1 MLKESMVIKMTIIVP
16 DTSIIVD
23 GRLSWLVESGEY
35 ESPRLLIPEAALAE
49 IEHMANQGRASGFTG
64 LEELKKLR
72 KMCSEGLVDI
82 EFFGRRPETDELHDI
97 DAIIRES
104 APEVNGILVTG
115 DKVQASIAK
124 AKGIDVI
131 LLRPILEE
139 SRIPRIYDY
148 FDENTM
154 SVHLKEKVVPL
165 AKRGKPGDF
174 KLVKISETPMTYR
187 DISTMAREIIEF
199 AKQDS
204 DSFIEIERQGAT
216 VVQLRQIRIA
226 IARPPFSDG
235 YEITA
240 VTAVAEVT
248 LEDYS
253 LSQELI
259 ERLRSR
265 AEGVLVAGPPGAGK
279 STFSQALAEFYREQ
293 GKIVKTMESPRDLIV
308 SDEITQY
315 APLEGDMEKTADIL
329 LLVRPDYTIYDE
341 VRKTRDF
348 RIFADMRLAGVGMV
362 GVTHAT
368 KAIDAVQRMIG
379 RVELGMIPQIADTII
394 FIKDGQVNT
403 VYKVKLSVK
412 VPSGMIEADLA
423 RPMIEVKNFE
433 SDNTEYEIYTF
444 GEETVVMPVT
454 ELEQKTTTPVEKLA
468 REKVIQEIK
477 KSLPKAEFEAEFK
490 GNTCILWVEE
500 RYLPK
505 IIGRKG
511 KNIDLL
517 EKKLGIRIDVRNLN
531 KISKKDETK
540 DRLDVEIGET
550 KNYLTLVFNKA
561 HAGKMVKVYGNDK
574 YFFTATISRKGE
586 IKIGKKTELGEAVK
600 KTIES
605 EGEIYAQE
613 V

>member
-1 MLKESMVIKMTIIVP
+1 MLFRS

-35 ESPRLLIPEAALAE
+35 ESPRLLIPEAAVAE

-82 EFFGRRPETDELHDI
+82 EFFGRRPETDEIHDI

-139 SRIPRIYDY
+139 NRIPRIYDY

-174 KLVKISETPMTYR
+174 KLVKISETPLTYR

-204 DSFIEIERQGAT
+204 DSFIGIERQGAT

-394 FIKDGQVNT
+394 FIKDGQVDT

-433 SDNTEYEIYTF
+433 SDTTEYEIYTF

-454 ELEQKTTTPVEKLA
+454 ELELEQKTTTPVEKLA

-477 KSLPKAEFEAEFK
+477 KSLPKAEFDAEFK

-500 RYLPK
+500 
-505 IIGRKG
+505 IGRASC
-511 KNIDLL
+511 
-517 EKKLGIRIDVRNLN
+517 R
-531 KISKKDETK
+531 
-540 DRLDVEIGET
+540 
-550 KNYLTLVFNKA
+550 
-561 HAGKMVKVYGNDK
+561 
-574 YFFTATISRKGE
+574 
-586 IKIGKKTELGEAVK
+586 
-600 KTIES
+600 ES
-605 EGEIYAQE
+605 